1 MKKEKKK
8 VVFDEESKDDV
19 DIDDIDLES
28 FGSKKKKKKKRG
40 GKEYLDMIDRFH
52 IYSQSLLWDS
62 TVQLIR
68 RGPG

>member
-1 MKKEKKK
+1 MAPVKKEKKK

-40 GKEYLDMIDRFH
+40 GKEYLDILSTFIHKVYDRV
-52 IYSQSLLWDS
+52 LLS
-62 TVQLIR
+62 N
-68 RGPG
+68 

>member
-40 GKEYLDMIDRFH
+40 GNVNLEIIPTSITTSLIGFH
-52 IYSQSLLWDS
+52 FQNNQERAW
-62 TVQLIR
+62 TT
-68 RGPG
+68 

>member
-40 GKEYLDMIDRFH
+40 GKEIFH
-52 IYSQSLLWDS
+52 IFSHGSFLLLNDQVRAW
-62 TVQLIR
+62 TT
-68 RGPG
+68 

>member
-40 GKEYLDMIDRFH
+40 GKENFD
-52 IYSQSLLWDS
+52 IYSPSSFLWLNNQERVW
-62 TVQLIR
+62 TT
-68 RGPG
+68 

>member
-40 GKEYLDMIDRFH
+40 GKEYLDMIV
-52 IYSQSLLWDS
+52 S
-62 TVQLIR
+62 TFIH
-68 RGPG
+68 

>member
-1 MKKEKKK
+1 MSPVKKEKKK

-40 GKEYLDMIDRFH
+40 GNKNLARFPN
-52 IYSQSLLWDS
+52 SLSYCPSYQERAW
-62 TVQLIR
+62 TT
-68 RGPG
+68 

>member
-40 GKEYLDMIDRFH
+40 GKQNYIFSH
-52 IYSQSLLWDS
+52 GSFLLLNDQVRAW
-62 TVQLIR
+62 TT
-68 RGPG
+68 

>member
-40 GKEYLDMIDRFH
+40 GTEKLDIIYRFIH
-52 IYSQSLLWDS
+52 KF
-62 TVQLIR
+62 VR
-68 RGPG
+68 KAPGRISPTHPNP